1 MPLCKY
7 AFGLP
12 SKLDALSFTESRTAL
27 QALRSDLLMSTDPGV
42 QSDLTRR
49 IARVEKRL
57 ARLQLGMI

>member
-1 MPLCKY
+1 MSLCKY

-12 SKLDALSFTESRTAL
+12 NKLDALTFTECRTAL
-27 QALRSDLLMSTDPGV
+27 QALRSNLLMSTDPGV